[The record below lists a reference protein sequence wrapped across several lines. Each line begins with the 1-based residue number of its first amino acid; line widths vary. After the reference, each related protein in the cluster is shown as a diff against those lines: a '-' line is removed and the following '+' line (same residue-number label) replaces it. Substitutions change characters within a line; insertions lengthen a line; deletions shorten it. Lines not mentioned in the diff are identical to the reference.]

1 MDDSQ
6 AAIFRAIADAQTT
19 GEPVA
24 LVTVVSTQGSMPR
37 HAGSKMLVHSD
48 GTTLGTIGGGAMEAR
63 VIEEARASLSD
74 GQPRMRS
81 YTLNSLEAGD
91 AGICGGTA
99 ELFIEPVNAAP
110 TLLVIGGGHVG
121 KALCE
126 LALWAGFRVILS
138 DDRAE
143 YCNPSYT
150 PGLAGYIVCPPTEL
164 PQQIAIDKNTY
175 VAAVTRGLPV
185 DLKLIPALLQSQAP
199 YIGLIG
205 SRRRWTLTEKALVED
220 VGLDPK
226 DVMRIRAPIGLELQA
241 ETPKEIAVSI
251 LAEIIMLRRGGSGR
265 PMTEE
270 K

>member
-1 MDDSQ
+1 MDDAQ
-6 AAIFRAIADAQTT
+6 AAIFRALTDAQTT
-19 GEPVA
+19 GEPVV
-24 LVTVVSTQGSMPR
+24 LVTVISTQGSMPR
-37 HAGSKMLVHSD
+37 HAGSKMLVKAD
-48 GTTLGTIGGGAMEAR
+48 GTILGTVGGGAMESR
-63 VIEEARASLSD
+63 VIEEARAALSD

-99 ELFIEPVNAAP
+99 DLFIEPINAAP

-121 KALCE
+121 RALCD
-126 LALWAGFRVILS
+126 LALWAGFRVVLS
-138 DDRAE
+138 DDRTE
-143 YCNPSYT
+143 YCNPSYA
-150 PGLAGYIVCPPTEL
+150 PGLTGYIVCPPAEV
-164 PQQIAIDKNTY
+164 PQQIAIDRNTY
-175 VAAVTRGLPV
+175 IAAVTRGLPV
-185 DLKLIPALLQSQAP
+185 DLKLLPALLQSPAP

-205 SRRRWTLTEKALVED
+205 SVRRWKLTEKALVEE

-226 DVMRIRAPIGLELQA
+226 DIMRIRAPIGLELQA

-265 PMTEE
+265 PMTDE